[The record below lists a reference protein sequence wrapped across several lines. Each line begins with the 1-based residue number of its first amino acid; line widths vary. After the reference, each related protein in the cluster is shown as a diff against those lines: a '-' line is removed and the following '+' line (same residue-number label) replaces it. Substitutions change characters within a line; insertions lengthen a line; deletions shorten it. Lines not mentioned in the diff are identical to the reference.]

1 MEETDNLKLTQ
12 CFPLGFSDILCRL
25 QVYTRHMISHA
36 CYGAVTF
43 RLQNKLEFE
52 LIPFCV
58 QGRAEMATARKMR
71 VVNNE
76 GEE

>member
-12 CFPLGFSDILCRL
+12 RFPLGFSDILCRL
-25 QVYTRHMISHA
+25 QVYTRHMISP

-58 QGRAEMATARKMR
+58 QGRAEMATAREMR

>member
-1 MEETDNLKLTQ
+1 
-12 CFPLGFSDILCRL
+12 
-25 QVYTRHMISHA
+25 MISPCH
-36 CYGAVTF
+36 GAVTF

-58 QGRAEMATARKMR
+58 QGRAEMATAREIR